1 MRFYREPDAD
11 PTVLDGCCVA
21 VLGYGN
27 LGRSFALNL
36 RDSGVSVVIGNRD
49 DEYRSAARDDGFT
62 VLGIS
67 EAVEAAGIVVVLIPD
82 EEIPEC
88 FTASIRPHLRPGE
101 AVCFA
106 SGYALAFGLVDLPAG
121 IDVLLLAPRMLGE
134 EVRRSYVDGAGF
146 FAYISVEQDASGR
159 GLDRLLALAHAA
171 GVLRKGAMPLR
182 ASDEALLDL
191 FIEQTVGPYLGTT
204 IQVAF
209 ALGVDAGLPPEAMVL
224 EMYMSGEM
232 ARTFQAF
239 ADAGFFESVGWHG
252 VVAQYGGFLRT
263 MELDRGAMTAMFSS
277 VLEDI
282 RSGGFAARFQEERDA
297 GGPTLAAIA
306 AVKEAGNAMTE
317 AERRVRDALATRP

>member
-1 MRFYREPDAD
+1 MPHFFNRINEEIRHRVEARFAEHYSG
-11 PTVLDGCCVA
+11 LD
-21 VLGYGN
+21 
-27 LGRSFALNL
+27 
-36 RDSGVSVVIGNRD
+36 VSIGNRD